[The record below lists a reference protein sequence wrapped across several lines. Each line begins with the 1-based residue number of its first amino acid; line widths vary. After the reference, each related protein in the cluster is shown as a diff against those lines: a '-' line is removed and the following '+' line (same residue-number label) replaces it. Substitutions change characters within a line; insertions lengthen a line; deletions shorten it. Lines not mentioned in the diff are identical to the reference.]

1 MATNV
6 LKLTRIENQTELSVV
21 GEYNLSEQIRSA
33 VLLLESKW
41 EEKELEL
48 ELEFEEYPIEA
59 DEELL
64 KEVWINLVDNAVKFT
79 PHGGSIVLDGVDITG
94 LDVTERAR
102 RGISFGFQRPV
113 AFKGFTVRDIL
124 NIAAGR
130 ELSNDE
136 LKMLLGKVGLCMHD
150 YIDREINSNLSGG
163 EQKRIEIAGV
173 LARDTA
179 LNIFDEPEAGIDIWS
194 FQRLISVFKELRS
207 KGGNTQIIISH
218 QRGILDIADEVLV
231 ICNGGI
237 VNRGEPGELLPG
249 LFGANGLACP
259 VGRKCD

>member
-1 MATNV
+1 M
-6 LKLTRIENQTELSVV
+6 LEIK
-21 GEYNLSEQIRSA
+21 NLSFTAPDGKEIIRDLSLTVPEGKIIA
-33 VLLLESKW
+33 ITGPNGGGKSTLAKLIAGI
-41 EEKELEL
+41 
-48 ELEFEEYPIEA
+48 YIA
-59 DEELL
+59 D
-64 KEVWINLVDNAVKFT
+64 
-79 PHGGSIVLDGVDITG
+79 GGSIVLDGVDITS

-130 ELSNDE
+130 ELTNDE
-136 LKMLLGKVGLCMHD
+136 LKLLLGKVGLCMHD

-173 LARDTA
+173 LARNTA

-194 FQRLISVFKELRS
+194 FQRLISVFKELRN

-237 VNRGEPGELLPG
+237 VNRGEPSKLLPG

>member
-1 MATNV
+1 M
-6 LKLTRIENQTELSVV
+6 LEIK
-21 GEYNLSEQIRSA
+21 NLSFTA
-33 VLLLESKW
+33 PDG
-41 EEKELEL
+41 KEIIKDLSLTIPEGKIIAITGPNGGGKSTL
-48 ELEFEEYPIEA
+48 AKLIAGIYIA
-59 DEELL
+59 DSGN
-64 KEVWINLVDNAVKFT
+64 I
-79 PHGGSIVLDGVDITG
+79 ILDGEDITA

-136 LKMLLGKVGLCMHD
+136 LKLLLGKVGLCMHD

-173 LARDTA
+173 LARGTA

-194 FQRLISVFKELRS
+194 FQRLINVFKEL
-207 KGGNTQIIISH
+207 KKDKGNTQLIISH

-231 ICNGGI
+231 ICGGGI
-237 VNRGEPGELLPG
+237 VNRGDPEKLLPG
-249 LFGANGLACP
+249 LFGANGLSCP

>member
-1 MATNV
+1 M
-6 LKLTRIENQTELSVV
+6 LEIK
-21 GEYNLSEQIRSA
+21 NLSFTA
-33 VLLLESKW
+33 PDG
-41 EEKELEL
+41 KEIIKDLSLTVPEGKIIAITGPNGGGKSTL
-48 ELEFEEYPIEA
+48 AKLIAGIYIA
-59 DEELL
+59 D
-64 KEVWINLVDNAVKFT
+64 
-79 PHGGSIVLDGVDITG
+79 GGSIVLDGVDITG
-94 LDVTERAR
+94 HDVTERAR